1 MSKIPTLFECQS
13 CGYSSP
19 KWLGRCP
26 DCGSWNSFVE
36 EKRTPGPKKS
46 SLPGRQ
52 GSAAKRLGE
61 ISLATVPRIATEIEE
76 FNSVL
81 GGGIVPGSIVL
92 LGGEPGIGKS
102 TLLLQIAN
110 CLHNQGRR
118 VLYVSGE
125 ESASQIKMRA
135 ERLEN
140 SAESADRPALDEIY
154 VLAESSLENIFSAVE
169 EMRPTD
175 IIVDSIQTT
184 YSETLDSAPGSIS
197 QVRHVATQL
206 LNLAKA
212 ENIPVF
218 LIGHVTKDGNIAGPK
233 SLEHIVDVVLYF
245 EGERHHNYR
254 IVRAAKNRFG
264 AANEIG
270 IFEMTSRGL
279 MSVRNPSKCF
289 VSELE
294 TPSAG
299 SAVVCSFEGT
309 RPILVEIQALVVTTQ
324 YGTARRTSTG
334 IDYNRISVLV
344 AMLEKRLEIPMTGC
358 DIFVSAAGGLEIK
371 EPAAD
376 LAVFASILSSF
387 RNRALP
393 ARAVLLGELSL
404 SGEVRPISQAYAR
417 LREAAAMGFRT
428 CILPAGNLPL
438 VNPVENIELIPIA
451 NVSQLSELIF
461 PF

>member
-13 CGYSSP
+13 CGYSSA

-36 EKRTPGPKKS
+36 EKRTLRSKPGPV
-46 SLPGRQ
+46 PGKQ
-52 GSAAKRLGE
+52 GSKAKRLSE
-61 ISLATVPRIATEIEE
+61 VSLERAPRIVTAIEE
-76 FNSVL
+76 FNGVL
-81 GGGIVPGSIVL
+81 GGGIVPGSLVL

-102 TLLLQIAN
+102 TLLLQIAD
-110 CLHNQGRR
+110 CLHDQGRR

-135 ERLEN
+135 ERLGN
-140 SAESADRPALDEIY
+140 AQKSAGRSSLDGIY
-154 VLAESSLENIFSAVE
+154 ILAESSFENILNAIDE
-169 EMRPTD
+169 THPTD

-184 YSETLDSAPGSIS
+184 YSEGLDSAPGSIS

-206 LNLAKA
+206 LNLAKS
-212 ENIPVF
+212 ENIPIF
-218 LIGHVTKDGNIAGPK
+218 LIGHVTKEGNIAGPK

-254 IVRAAKNRFG
+254 IVRAVKNRFG

-270 IFEMTSRGL
+270 IFEMTDRGL
-279 MSVRNPSKCF
+279 MSIRNPSKCF
-289 VSELE
+289 ISEEE
-294 TPSAG
+294 TLSPG
-299 SAVVCSFEGT
+299 SAVVCAFEGT
-309 RPILVEIQALVVTTQ
+309 RPILVEIQALVLATQ

-344 AMLEKRLEIPMTGC
+344 AMLEKRLEIPMMGC
-358 DIFVSAAGGLEIK
+358 DIYVNAAGGLEIR

-393 ARAVLLGELSL
+393 PHTVLLGELSL
-404 SGEVRPISQAYAR
+404 SGEVRAVNQIYPR
-417 LREAAAMGFRT
+417 VREAAAMGFKR
-428 CILPAGNLPL
+428 CIIPEGNLPL
-438 VNPVENIELIPIA
+438 INPVENIELIPIVT
-451 NVSQLSELIF
+451 VSQLSDLVF
-461 PF
+461 SQ